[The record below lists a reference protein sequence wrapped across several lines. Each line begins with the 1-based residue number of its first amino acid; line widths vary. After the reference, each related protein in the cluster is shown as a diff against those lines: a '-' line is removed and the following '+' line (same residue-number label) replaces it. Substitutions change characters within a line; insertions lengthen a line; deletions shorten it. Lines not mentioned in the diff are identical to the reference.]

1 MYGSGTRPS
10 LASVGLSA
18 RARHWWRRHEVQYRP
33 GLSIAQVALLAL
45 FAVVTLVL
53 VAYAFKHG

>member
-1 MYGSGTRPS
+1 MGMWG
-10 LASVGLSA
+10 

-33 GLSIAQVALLAL
+33 GLWIAQVALLAL